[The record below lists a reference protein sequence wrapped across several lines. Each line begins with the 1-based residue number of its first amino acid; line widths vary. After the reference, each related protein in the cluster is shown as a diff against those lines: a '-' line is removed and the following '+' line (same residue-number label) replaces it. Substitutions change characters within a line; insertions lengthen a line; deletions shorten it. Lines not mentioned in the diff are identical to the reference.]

1 MRTFSLKKDIG
12 NANSQLKRVR
22 EALEKFLKY
31 IESLK
36 NIKGIR
42 NTTST
47 NYKYKLSNLILCV
60 EKVSFFMSYLFV
72 FYLHIYYKN
81 VSNTLYFLNHL
92 KVINFL
98 IFFLICLSKVS
109 KYITKYNMIKVT
121 LKNLVYYDM
130 PLYSFGTGKKSI

>member
-12 NANSQLKRVR
+12 NANSQLKRFR
-22 EALEKFLKY
+22 EALEKFFKY

-60 EKVSFFMSYLFV
+60 EKVSFFLVTY
-72 FYLHIYYKN
+72 
-81 VSNTLYFLNHL
+81 LYFTYILTI
-92 KVINFL
+92 K
-98 IFFLICLSKVS
+98 IF
-109 KYITKYNMIKVT
+109 
-121 LKNLVYYDM
+121 
-130 PLYSFGTGKKSI
+130 

>member
-60 EKVSFFMSYLFV
+60 EKVSFFL
-72 FYLHIYYKN
+72 
-81 VSNTLYFLNHL
+81 NTYLYFTYILTI
-92 KVINFL
+92 K
-98 IFFLICLSKVS
+98 IF
-109 KYITKYNMIKVT
+109 
-121 LKNLVYYDM
+121 
-130 PLYSFGTGKKSI
+130 